1 MSIRILEGLMLK
13 LQYFGPLMQRS
24 NSLGKTLMLG
34 KIEGRRR
41 GWQRMTY
48 LDSIIDLM
56 DMSLSKFQ
64 EMVKDREAWC
74 AAVHEV
80 TKSQTWLNDWTTKWL
95 FLRYRGRYEK
105 SNDLIGNYY
114 FLSSLFGKYYFLSK
128 TIFIVWSIVESK
140 LLILVIH
147 YQNMYLI
154 RFTSKIYGFIK
165 KKMY

>member
-1 MSIRILEGLMLK
+1 MLK

-41 GWQRMTY
+41 GWQRMIY

-64 EMVKDREAWC
+64 EIVKDREAWC

-105 SNDLIGNYY
+105 LNDLIGNYY

-165 KKMY
+165 KKVY